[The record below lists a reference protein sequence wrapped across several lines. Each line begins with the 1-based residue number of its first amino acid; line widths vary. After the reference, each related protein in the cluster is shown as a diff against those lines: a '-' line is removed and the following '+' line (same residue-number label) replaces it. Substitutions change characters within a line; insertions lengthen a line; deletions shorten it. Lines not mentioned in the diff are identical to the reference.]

1 MFNKKYSLINSV
13 KKSVSSIIHP
23 LIVMGMFMSIVFL
36 ATPGNI
42 KQPDIPL
49 AVYAMENIQ
58 EVVTPPLLRKHKKP
72 SFTSDIEC
80 LAKNIY
86 YEARGEPEHGMIAV
100 GLVTINRSQDSQFSK
115 TICGVVT
122 QSIVTHTGEK
132 ICQFSWVCELT
143 LAAKPVG
150 QSWDHSLSIARMLLN
165 GGHIHHEDLVEGAK
179 YFHASNARP
188 SWRKNKIKVAEIGNH
203 VFYK

>member
-1 MFNKKYSLINSV
+1 MFNKKYLLIKSV
-13 KKSVSSIIHP
+13 KNSVSSMTRSLMII
-23 LIVMGMFMSIVFL
+23 GVFLTIAIL

-49 AVYAMENIQ
+49 DVYSMENIQ
-58 EVVTPPLLRKHKKP
+58 AVVTPPLLRKHKKP

-86 YEARGEPEHGMIAV
+86 YEARGESEHGMIAV
-100 GLVTINRSQDSQFSK
+100 GMVTINRSRDSSFSK
-115 TICGVVT
+115 TICGVVS
-122 QSIVTHTGEK
+122 QSLVSDTGEK

-150 QSWDHSLSIARMLLN
+150 ARWVESLSIARMLLN
-165 GGHIHHEDLVEGAK
+165 GGHIDHKDLVEGAK

>member
-1 MFNKKYSLINSV
+1 MFNKKYSLITSV
-13 KKSVSSIIHP
+13 KQSVLSMINP
-23 LIVMGMFMSIVFL
+23 LMIMGMFMSIVIL
-36 ATPGNI
+36 ATPSNI
-42 KQPDIPL
+42 NQPDTQL
-49 AVYAMENIQ
+49 SVYSTGNMHTVA
-58 EVVTPPLLRKHKKP
+58 TPIVLRKSKKT
-72 SFTSDIEC
+72 SLASDIEC

-86 YEARGEPEHGMIAV
+86 YEARGDSEHGMIAV

-122 QSIVTHTGEK
+122 QSIVSDTGEK

-143 LAAKPVG
+143 LSATPVG
-150 QSWDHSLSIARMLLN
+150 SSWITSLAIAKMLLN
-165 GGHIHHEDLVEGAK
+165 GGHIDHADLVEGAK

-188 SWRKNKIKVAEIGNH
+188 SWRKNLTKVAEIGNH